1 MPKHRTRRNVRGGVA
16 LGAVLAAVSLT
27 TAAVYTG
34 TATAADAPAPD
45 TDCVALVQT
54 LITAQVGEDAKSRQ
68 LKQAEHADKL
78 AQAKRDSAV
87 AAAQT
92 AYKAGQPYTGVIDVK
107 HFPGDT
113 QAAADARADA
123 AAKAARDAK
132 IQDANN
138 EYQAGGTAT
147 ALVKAQKAEAKT
159 SGVLAEI
166 KLRVGQLCVNHP
178 VPPTTTEPT
187 PVPEVPAPA
196 APAPAIQETHLPV
209 TH

>member
-27 TAAVYTG
+27 TVAVCTG

-45 TDCVALVQT
+45 MDCVALVQT

-78 AQAKRDSAV
+78 AQAKRDKAITDAQATYTDWL
-87 AAAQT
+87 AANPNATLAQKATHLDTRNT
-92 AYKAGQPYTGVIDVK
+92 AIN
-107 HFPGDT
+107 
-113 QAAADARADA
+113 AAND
-123 AAKAARDAK
+123 
-132 IQDANN
+132 
-138 EYQAGGTAT
+138 EYQAGGTAA

-178 VPPTTTEPT
+178 VPPTTMEPT

-196 APAPAIQETHLPV
+196 APAPAIQEAHLPV